1 MTASAPPRPAILA
14 VADDP
19 VVSLAVDRD
28 LGRRYGADHQLLA
41 AGSADAALVA
51 LQELKRRGDRVALLL
66 ADYRMPERNGL
77 DFLARAT
84 RIFPTA
90 RRVLLT
96 SYGDYTTAAT
106 DALTVVD
113 VDHYLVMPWDP
124 AEEKLYPMVDA
135 LLEAWRASGEEI
147 APETK
152 VVGHI
157 WSAPSHAVKD
167 FLARNRVPYRW
178 YLVDQPEGRR
188 LLAAAGADG
197 SALPVVITPSGDV
210 LVQPTEA
217 DLAAQVGFTTEPSAD
232 FYDLI
237 IVGGGPAGLG
247 AAVYGGSEGLRTVLV
262 ERTAT
267 GGQAG
272 QSSRI
277 ENYLGFPDGVAGVQ
291 LMGRAER
298 QVVKFGAEVLRTRE
312 VVALEAQG
320 SARIVRFENGE
331 EVTAHAV
338 LLTLGVLYRQLPA
351 PGVADFNGSGVY
363 YGSALTEAA
372 SCASHDVYIVG
383 GANSAGQA
391 AVYLAGTASSVTM
404 LVRAA
409 SLEEGMSAYLIEQI
423 RAIPTITVLTRTEV
437 AGAEGGDHLEA
448 LYIRD
453 NATGEETKV
462 AAHWLFVFI
471 GAEPET
477 DWLDGVVALDPSG
490 FVTSGLDLL
499 LDGRR
504 PPGWQLDRDP
514 YLLETSLPGVFAA
527 GDVRAGSVKR
537 VASAV
542 GEGAL
547 AVTLVHQYLAKQ

>member
-28 LGRRYGADHQLLA
+28 LGRRYGADYQLLV
-41 AGSADAALVA
+41 AGSADAAVVA
-51 LQELKRRGDRVALLL
+51 LQELKRRGERVALLI
-66 ADYRMPERNGL
+66 ADYRLPEGNGL

-124 AEEKLYPMVDA
+124 PEEKLYPMADA

-157 WSAPSHAVKD
+157 WSAPSHDVKD

-178 YLVDQPEGRR
+178 YLADQPEGRR

-197 SALPVVITPSGDV
+197 SALPVVITPGGDV
-210 LVQPTEA
+210 LVQPAEA
-217 DLAAQVGFTTEPSAD
+217 ELAAHIGFTTEPSAD
-232 FYDLI
+232 LYDLV

-351 PGVADFNGSGVY
+351 PGVADFNGRGVY

-391 AVYLAGTASSVTM
+391 AVYLARTASSVTM

-409 SLEEGMSAYLIEQI
+409 SLEEGMSAYLIQQI

-437 AGAEGGDHLEA
+437 VGAEGGDHLEA

-453 NATGEETKV
+453 NATGEERKV

-471 GAEPET
+471 GAEPKT
-477 DWLDGVVALDPSG
+477 DWLDGVVALDSRG

-504 PPGWQLDRDP
+504 PRGWPLDRDP

-527 GDVRAGSVKR
+527 GDVRSGSVKR

>member
-28 LGRRYGADHQLLA
+28 LGRRYGADYQLLV

-51 LQELKRRGDRVALLL
+51 LQELKRRGERVALLI
-66 ADYRMPERNGL
+66 ADYRLPEGNGL

-124 AEEKLYPMVDA
+124 PEEKLYPMADA

-157 WSAPSHAVKD
+157 WSAPSHDVKD

-178 YLVDQPEGRR
+178 YLADQPEGRR

-197 SALPVVITPSGDV
+197 SALPVVITPGGDV

-217 DLAAQVGFTTEPSAD
+217 ELAAHIGFTTEPSAD
-232 FYDLI
+232 LYDLV

-351 PGVADFNGSGVY
+351 PGVADFNGRGVY

-391 AVYLAGTASSVTM
+391 AVYLARTASSVTM

-409 SLEEGMSAYLIEQI
+409 SLEEGMSAYLIQQI

-437 AGAEGGDHLEA
+437 VGAEGGDHLEA

-453 NATGEETKV
+453 NATGEERKV

-471 GAEPET
+471 GAEPKT
-477 DWLDGVVALDPSG
+477 DWLDGVVALDSRG

-504 PPGWQLDRDP
+504 PPGWPLDRDP

-527 GDVRAGSVKR
+527 GDVRSGSVKR

>member
-1 MTASAPPRPAILA
+1 
-14 VADDP
+14 
-19 VVSLAVDRD
+19 
-28 LGRRYGADHQLLA
+28 
-41 AGSADAALVA
+41 
-51 LQELKRRGDRVALLL
+51 
-66 ADYRMPERNGL
+66 
-77 DFLARAT
+77 
-84 RIFPTA
+84 
-90 RRVLLT
+90 
-96 SYGDYTTAAT
+96 
-106 DALTVVD
+106 
-113 VDHYLVMPWDP
+113 
-124 AEEKLYPMVDA
+124 
-135 LLEAWRASGEEI
+135 
-147 APETK
+147 
-152 VVGHI
+152 
-157 WSAPSHAVKD
+157 
-167 FLARNRVPYRW
+167 
-178 YLVDQPEGRR
+178 
-188 LLAAAGADG
+188 
-197 SALPVVITPSGDV
+197 V
-210 LVQPTEA
+210 LVQPAEA
-217 DLAAQVGFTTEPSAD
+217 ELAAHIGFTTEPSAD
-232 FYDLI
+232 LYDLV

-351 PGVADFNGSGVY
+351 PGVADFNGRGVY

-391 AVYLAGTASSVTM
+391 AVYLARTASSVTM

-409 SLEEGMSAYLIEQI
+409 SLEEGMSAYLIQQI

-437 AGAEGGDHLEA
+437 VGAEGGDHLEA

-453 NATGEETKV
+453 NATGEERKV

-471 GAEPET
+471 GAEPKT
-477 DWLDGVVALDPSG
+477 DWLDGVVALDSRG

-504 PPGWQLDRDP
+504 PRGWPLDRDP

-527 GDVRAGSVKR
+527 GDVRSGSVKR

>member
-28 LGRRYGADHQLLA
+28 LGRRYGADYQLLV
-41 AGSADAALVA
+41 AGSADAAVVA
-51 LQELKRRGDRVALLL
+51 LQELKRRGERVALLI
-66 ADYRMPERNGL
+66 ADYRLPEGNGL

-124 AEEKLYPMVDA
+124 PEEKLYPMADA

-157 WSAPSHAVKD
+157 WSAPSHDVKD

-178 YLVDQPEGRR
+178 YLADQPEGRR

-197 SALPVVITPSGDV
+197 SALPVVITPGGDV
-210 LVQPTEA
+210 LVQPAEA
-217 DLAAQVGFTTEPSAD
+217 ELAAHIGFTTEPSAD
-232 FYDLI
+232 LYDLV

-351 PGVADFNGSGVY
+351 PGVADFNGRGVY

-391 AVYLAGTASSVTM
+391 AVYLARTANSVTM

-409 SLEEGMSAYLIEQI
+409 SLEEGMSAYLIQQI

-437 AGAEGGDHLEA
+437 VGAEGGDHLEA

-453 NATGEETKV
+453 NATGEERKV

-471 GAEPET
+471 GAEPKT
-477 DWLDGVVALDPSG
+477 DWLDGVVALDSRG

-504 PPGWQLDRDP
+504 PRGWPLDRDP

-527 GDVRAGSVKR
+527 GDVRSGSVKR

>member
-28 LGRRYGADHQLLA
+28 LGRRYGADYQLLV
-41 AGSADAALVA
+41 AGSADAAVVA
-51 LQELKRRGDRVALLL
+51 LQELKRRGERVALLI
-66 ADYRMPERNGL
+66 ADYRLPEGNGL

-124 AEEKLYPMVDA
+124 PEEKLYPMADA

-157 WSAPSHAVKD
+157 WSAPSHDVKD

-178 YLVDQPEGRR
+178 YLADQPEGRR

-197 SALPVVITPSGDV
+197 SALPVVITPGGDV

-217 DLAAQVGFTTEPSAD
+217 ELAAHIGFTTEPSAD
-232 FYDLI
+232 LYDLV

-351 PGVADFNGSGVY
+351 PGVADFNGRGVY

-391 AVYLAGTASSVTM
+391 AVYLARTASSVTM

-409 SLEEGMSAYLIEQI
+409 SLEEGMSAYLIQQI

-437 AGAEGGDHLEA
+437 VGAEGGDHLEA

-453 NATGEETKV
+453 NATGEERKV

-471 GAEPET
+471 GAEPKT
-477 DWLDGVVALDPSG
+477 DWLDGVVALDSRG

-504 PPGWQLDRDP
+504 PRGWPLDRDP

-527 GDVRAGSVKR
+527 GDVRSGSVKR